1 MPINCLIKF
10 WTVMF
15 KKSIHGQ
22 FVNNSWTFM
31 FHKTVFSSFA
41 LCLFHSFPLSSFLS
55 LPLPSSLFL
64 SLSLCLFVP
73 SSLPLL
79 SSLFLSLP
87 LLLSFFNVRSANPAN
102 SLKTRDLRKRHFWLR
117 FLSQGKSLKLK
128 TLGAK
133 FAHYFSHFPADPT
146 LHTPPETDP
155 TCSAAKPYIM

>member
-31 FHKTVFSSFA
+31 FQKKQPFR
-41 LCLFHSFPLSSFLS
+41 LSSFVS
-55 LPLPSSLFL
+55 
-64 SLSLCLFVP
+64 
-73 SSLPLL
+73 

-87 LLLSFFNVRSANPAN
+87 PPLSLFNTRLANPAN
-102 SLKTRDLRKRHFWLR
+102 YLKTKDLRKRHFWLKI
-117 FLSQGKSLKLK
+117 LSQGKPLRLKALDEK
-128 TLGAK
+128 SAQW
-133 FAHYFSHFPADPT
+133 FVHFPADPT

-155 TCSAAKPYIM
+155 IYSPAKPYTM